1 MFQWLEDRYEWAQL
15 PLRIGLAAMFLFA
28 GIVKLMDVEMT
39 GGFFGTM
46 GFPAPM
52 AVGIFVAAV
61 EVLGG
66 AALLLGLY
74 TRIAA
79 ALLTIILIVAAVVTF
94 DSSNLQMLGMT
105 LQLVALIGALL
116 SLLFSGP
123 GKWSLDEKWMI
134 E

>member
-1 MFQWLEDRYEWAQL
+1 MFQWFEDRYDWAQM

-28 GIVKLMDVEMT
+28 GIVKLMDVDMT
-39 GGFFGTM
+39 AGFFGTM

-52 AVGIFVAAV
+52 ALGIFVAAV

-79 ALLTIILIVAAVVTF
+79 ALLTIVLIVATYVTL
-94 DSSNLQMLGMT
+94 DTANMQSMGMT

>member
-1 MFQWLEDRYEWAQL
+1 MFQWLEDRYKWAQL
-15 PLRIGLAAMFLFA
+15 PLRIGLAALFLYA
-28 GIVKLMDVEMT
+28 GIVKFTDLETMA
-39 GGFFGTM
+39 GFFGTL

-52 AVGIFVAAV
+52 ATLIFVAAV
-61 EVLGG
+61 ETLGG

-79 ALLTIILIVAAVVTF
+79 ALLAIILVVASVVTF
-94 DSSNLQMLGMT
+94 NASDMTSMGMT
-105 LQLVALIGALL
+105 MQLVALIGALL

-123 GKWSLDEKWMI
+123 GKWSLDEKWLI